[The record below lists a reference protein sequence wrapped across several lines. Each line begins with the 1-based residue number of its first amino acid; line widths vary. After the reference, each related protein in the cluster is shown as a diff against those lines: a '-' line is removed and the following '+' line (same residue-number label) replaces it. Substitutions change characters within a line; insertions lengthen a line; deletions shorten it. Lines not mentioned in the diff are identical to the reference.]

1 MKPKKSKLKVLIT
14 GFKPFGI
21 FGNLLKRNPSE
32 EIVIELRKK
41 YGFESV
47 IFPVDDSCIEI
58 INKKLDNYRP
68 DIVIAFGQGMGFRV
82 ETSCFD
88 NRLRLFS
95 DFAERVKK
103 KFDFEY
109 EDVGDWYCNDVYFTM
124 LSKVPKTVFIHL
136 PICDIF
142 NMNFGKVCRIIDY
155 ILSEESKP
163 KPKRKI

>member
-1 MKPKKSKLKVLIT
+1 MKTKKNQLKILLT

-32 EIVIELRKK
+32 DMVIELRKK
-41 YGFESV
+41 YGFEAV
-47 IFPVDDSCIEI
+47 ILPVDDSCIEI
-58 INKKLDNYRP
+58 INKKLDNYHP

-82 ETSCFD
+82 EASCTD

-95 DFAERVKK
+95 NFAERVKK

-109 EDVGDWYCNDVYFTM
+109 EDVGDWYCNDVYFIS

-136 PICDIF
+136 PVCDIF
-142 NMNFGKVCRIIDY
+142 NVNFWRVCRIIDD
-155 ILSEESKP
+155 ILSEESKS